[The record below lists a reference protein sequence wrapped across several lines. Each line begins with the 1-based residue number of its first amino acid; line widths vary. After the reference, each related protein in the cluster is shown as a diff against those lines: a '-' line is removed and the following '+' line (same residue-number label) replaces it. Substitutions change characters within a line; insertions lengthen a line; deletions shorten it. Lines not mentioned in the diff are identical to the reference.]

1 MALKL
6 YVFDED
12 TSIKISSDEGK
23 SGPVVI
29 IETPTPRGD
38 KFWLT
43 EAEALVALDGLLQWR
58 YRGTGQD
65 LCATCGHPRA
75 ASVHNPV
82 YLHYCKFKMRLRD
95 MLERMP

>member
-29 IETPTPRGD
+29 IETSTPRGD

-43 EAEALVALDGLLQWR
+43 EAEALVVLDGLLQWR
-58 YRGTGQD
+58 FWRNRGTMMTGQD
-65 LCATCGHPRA
+65 LCATCGRTRD
-75 ASVHNPV
+75 ASMHNPI
-82 YLHYCKFKMRLRD
+82 YKNYCKFKSR
-95 MLERMP
+95 